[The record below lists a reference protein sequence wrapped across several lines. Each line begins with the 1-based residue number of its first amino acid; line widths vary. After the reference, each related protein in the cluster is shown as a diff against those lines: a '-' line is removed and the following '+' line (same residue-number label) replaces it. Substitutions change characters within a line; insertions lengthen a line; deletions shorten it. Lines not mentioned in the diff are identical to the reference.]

1 MHDNVKFEKSS
12 GNVFK
17 DIGFSDEEAEALSF
31 RTKLTFEVFTLLKK
45 SQLRRVK
52 AAKLLAV
59 DPADISKLKNGDDDN
74 FSLACLSDF
83 RDRLKRY
90 MEDQIPVSENDDKQ
104 NATDILGVRK

>member
-1 MHDNVKFEKSS
+1 MCNDVKFEKSS

-31 RTKLTFEVFTLLKK
+31 RTRLAFEVFTLLKE
-45 SQLRRVK
+45 SRLRLVK

-59 DPADISKLKNGDDDN
+59 DPADISKLKNGDDEH

-83 RDRLKRY
+83 RDRLERY
-90 MEDQIPVSENDDKQ
+90 MEDRVMLSENNDIQ
-104 NATDILGVRK
+104 NATDTGAGR

>member
-1 MHDNVKFEKSS
+1 MCDDVKFEKSS

-45 SQLRRVK
+45 SRLRRAR

-59 DPADISKLKNGDDDN
+59 DPADISRLKNGDDDH

-90 MEDQIPVSENDDKQ
+90 MKDQVPVSENDDKQ
-104 NATDILGVRK
+104 NATNVLGVGK

>member
-1 MHDNVKFEKSS
+1 MCDDVKFEKSS

-31 RTKLTFEVFTLLKK
+31 RTKLTFEVFTLLKA
-45 SQLRRVK
+45 SRLRSVK

-59 DPADISKLKNGDDDN
+59 DSSDISKLKNGDDAH

-90 MEDQIPVSENDDKQ
+90 VEGQVTLSENDDTQ
-104 NATDILGVRK
+104 NATDVLGVGK

>member
-1 MHDNVKFEKSS
+1 M
-12 GNVFK
+12 FK

-45 SQLRRVK
+45 SRLRRVQ

-90 MEDQIPVSENDDKQ
+90 MEDQVPVSENDDKQ
-104 NATDILGVRK
+104 NATDVFGVGK

>member
-1 MHDNVKFEKSS
+1 MCDDAKFEKSS

-31 RTKLTFEVFTLLKK
+31 RAKLTFEVFTLLKK
-45 SQLRRVK
+45 SRLRRVK

-59 DPADISKLKNGDDDN
+59 DPADISKLKNGDDDH

-90 MEDQIPVSENDDKQ
+90 MEGRVTLSENDDTQ
-104 NATDILGVRK
+104 NATGVLGAGR

>member
-1 MHDNVKFEKSS
+1 MCDDVKFEKSS

-45 SQLRRVK
+45 SRLRRVK

-59 DPADISKLKNGDDDN
+59 DPADISKLKNGDDDHL
-74 FSLACLSDF
+74 SLACLSDF

-90 MEDQIPVSENDDKQ
+90 MEGRGTLPENDDTQ
-104 NATDILGVRK
+104 NATDVLGAER

>member
-1 MHDNVKFEKSS
+1 MCDDVKFEKSS

-45 SQLRRVK
+45 SRLRRTK

-59 DPADISKLKNGDDDN
+59 DPADISKLKKGDDDH
-74 FSLACLSDF
+74 FSVACLADF

-90 MEDQIPVSENDDKQ
+90 MEDQVPVSENDDKQ
-104 NATDILGVRK
+104 NATDVLGVGK

>member
-1 MHDNVKFEKSS
+1 MSDDLKFEKSS

-31 RTKLTFEVFTLLKK
+31 RTKLAFEVFTLLRE
-45 SQLRRVK
+45 SRLRRVK

-59 DPADISKLKNGDDDN
+59 DLADISKLKNGDDEH

-83 RDRLKRY
+83 RDRLKGY
-90 MEDQIPVSENDDKQ
+90 MDGQVSLSEKDSTQ
-104 NATDILGVRK
+104 NA

>member
-1 MHDNVKFEKSS
+1 MCDDVKFEKSS

-17 DIGFSDEEAEALSF
+17 DIGFSDEEAETLSF

-45 SQLRRVK
+45 SRLRRAK

-59 DPADISKLKNGDDDN
+59 DPADISKLKNGDDDH

-90 MEDQIPVSENDDKQ
+90 MKDQVTVPENDDKQ
-104 NATDILGVRK
+104 NATDILGVGK

>member
-1 MHDNVKFEKSS
+1 MRDDVKFEKSS

-31 RTKLTFEVFTLLKK
+31 RTKLTFEVFTLLKQ
-45 SQLRRVK
+45 SRLRRVK

-59 DPADISKLKNGDDDN
+59 DPADISKLKNGDDDH

-83 RDRLKRY
+83 RDRLKQY
-90 MEDQIPVSENDDKQ
+90 MEDQVPVSENDNKQ
-104 NATDILGVRK
+104 NATDVFGVGK

>member
-1 MHDNVKFEKSS
+1 M

-45 SQLRRVK
+45 SRLRRVK

-59 DPADISKLKNGDDDN
+59 DPADISKLKNGDDDH

-90 MEDQIPVSENDDKQ
+90 MKDQVTVSENDDKQ
-104 NATDILGVRK
+104 NATDILGVGK